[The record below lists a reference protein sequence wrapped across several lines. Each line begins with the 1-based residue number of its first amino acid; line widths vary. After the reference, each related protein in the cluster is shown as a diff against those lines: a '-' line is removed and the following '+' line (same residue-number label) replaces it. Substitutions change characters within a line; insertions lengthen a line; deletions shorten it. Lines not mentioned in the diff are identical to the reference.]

1 MVHEA
6 KFPQSY
12 NKAMLDQGNT
22 LRLVGSKGN
31 QDSMTFFFIDTS
43 LPSNQ
48 GQAFLFSPLIFKL
61 IYALY

>member
-1 MVHEA
+1 MVYEA

-31 QDSMTFFFIDTS
+31 QDSMTFFIDTS

-61 IYALY
+61 IYARY